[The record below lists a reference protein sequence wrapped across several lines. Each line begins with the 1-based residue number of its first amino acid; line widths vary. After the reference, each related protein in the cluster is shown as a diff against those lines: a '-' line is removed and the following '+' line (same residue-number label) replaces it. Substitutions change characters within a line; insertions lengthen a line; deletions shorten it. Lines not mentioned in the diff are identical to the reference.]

1 MKTILI
7 TGGTDGIGKG
17 VASHYLK
24 MGYGVMVVGSSIAK
38 GKLFLNEAK
47 QIGAEDRTIFLQAN
61 LSLVKENMRIIEE
74 VKNRVESLDMVVF
87 SATSHTIKEEY
98 TETQEGFEFNFG
110 LAYLSRFILSFGLKE
125 LLEKAEMPVIVNVC
139 APGMKGTVDLNDIQN
154 KKNYNGSKAG
164 FHGSRLN
171 DLLGVAF
178 TNKDTIKKIKYV
190 LFNPWAV
197 ATDGMMNSIKN
208 PVTRSIAKLL
218 FKIVGKPVDKAV
230 LPIIELLDN
239 PPKNQLTAYIQRK
252 EVSLTKK
259 TFDRKNA
266 IQLYGNTI
274 KLLEGKMN

>member
-1 MKTILI
+1 MKTILV

-24 MGYGVMVVGSSIAK
+24 KGYRVMVVGSSIAK

-47 QIGAEDRTIFLQAN
+47 QLGAEDRTIFLQAN
-61 LSLVKENMRIIEE
+61 LSLVKENLRMIEE
-74 VKNRVESLDMVVF
+74 IKNKVESLDMVVF
-87 SATSHTIKEEY
+87 SATSHTIKKEY
-98 TETQEGFEFNFG
+98 TQTQEGFEFNFA

-125 LLEKAEMPVIVNVC
+125 VLEKAESPVIVNVC
-139 APGMKGTVDLNDIQN
+139 APGMKGSVDLNDIQN
-154 KKNYNGSKAG
+154 KNNYNGSKAG

-178 TNKDTIKKIKYV
+178 TNKDTVKKIKYV

-197 ATDGMMNSIKN
+197 ATDGMMNAIKN
-208 PVTRSIAKLL
+208 PVARFFAKQLV
-218 FKIVGKPVDKAV
+218 KIVGKPVDKAV
-230 LPIIELLDN
+230 LPIIELMDN
-239 PPKNQLTAYIQRK
+239 PPKNHLTAYIQRK

-259 TFDRKNA
+259 TFDRENA
-266 IQLYGNTI
+266 LQLYGNTI